1 MADTCVA
8 PDGSEMWT
16 FGFTSKLAT
25 VLLTLTVAF
34 IPITIFFLGPKL
46 LFYVGGTFGYYLRKK
61 TEGRRAQIL
70 EAVEK
75 DEKEF
80 AEKGERRDSDEWES
94 VDAYAVGTAKNGEK
108 GDKEWDGIVGFFH
121 PFWWVLRTLFENMR

>member
-8 PDGSEMWT
+8 PDGKEMWT
-16 FGFTSKLAT
+16 FGLTSKLMT
-25 VLLTLTVAF
+25 VVLTLTLAF
-34 IPITIFFLGPKL
+34 IPLTIFIFGPKL

-61 TEGRRAQIL
+61 TEGRRARIL
-70 EAVEK
+70 ETVEK

-80 AEKGERRDSDEWES
+80 AEKGERRDSEEWES
-94 VDAYAVGTAKNGEK
+94 VDAYAVGTARNGEK

-121 PFWWVLRTLFENMR
+121 PFWWALQKLFEKMR